1 MSDQKIPKPPL
12 HLGPN
17 GRRLWRRVQT
27 MYELAPYQ
35 LDILEA
41 ACTAA
46 DRLEEARQAI
56 SNDGLIVGHGS
67 LNGPR
72 AHPAVAIERDSRV
85 ALLRSLRELALSP
98 DDVVEAP
105 RPARIAGRYQRSGA

>member
-1 MSDQKIPKPPL
+1 
-12 HLGPN
+12 
-17 GRRLWRRVQT
+17 

-35 LDILEA
+35 LDVLET
-41 ACTAA
+41 ACVAA

-56 SNDGLIVGHGS
+56 AQDGLIVGHAS

-98 DDVVEAP
+98 EDVAEAP
-105 RPARIAGRYQRSGA
+105 RPAQIANRYHRTGA